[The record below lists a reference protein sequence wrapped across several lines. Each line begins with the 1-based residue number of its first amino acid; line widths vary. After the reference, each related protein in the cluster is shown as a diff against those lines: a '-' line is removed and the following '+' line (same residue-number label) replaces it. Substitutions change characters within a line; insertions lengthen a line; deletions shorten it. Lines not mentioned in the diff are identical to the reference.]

1 MITYMKMK
9 RKEYKIK
16 LAVYTAV
23 ESFINEKEDI
33 AKLVADLYKSM
44 KDTSVDELQSKFI
57 NALAE
62 IVASK
67 NNTGK

>member
-1 MITYMKMK
+1 MITYIKMK

>member
-1 MITYMKMK
+1 MITYIKMK
-9 RKEYKIK
+9 RKEHKIK

>member
-1 MITYMKMK
+1 MFTYIKMK
-9 RKEYKIK
+9 RKEHKVK

-23 ESFINEKEDI
+23 ENFINEKEDM
-33 AKLVADLYKSM
+33 AKLIADLYQSM
-44 KDTSVDELQSKFI
+44 KGVSVDELQGKFI

-67 NNTGK
+67 DKADA